1 MPFNGYRKLDRN
13 QMIEEMK
20 KFEQTFGN
28 FSQTEIDLMDPGIM
42 SLVSLNL
49 SSDEVLDLYR
59 DGSDD

>member
-1 MPFNGYRKLDRN
+1 
-13 QMIEEMK
+13 MIEEMK